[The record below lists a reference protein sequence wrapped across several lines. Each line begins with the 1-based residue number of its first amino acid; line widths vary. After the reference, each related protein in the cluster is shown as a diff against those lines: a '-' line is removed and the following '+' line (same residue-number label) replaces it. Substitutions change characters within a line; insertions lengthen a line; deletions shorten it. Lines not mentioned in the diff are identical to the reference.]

1 MTLLPAYPNETHTI
15 EGDDWHELRLR
26 NIGGS
31 EIAGLFDM
39 EQPYQLSRYGLYMV
53 KSKQA
58 KDDFEGNE
66 RTEWGNRLEAAIA
79 HGIAEDNGW
88 TIRKGGYFADP
99 ETPGLGSTLDY
110 IIESDPEFE
119 GPGAL
124 EIKNVDG
131 MVFRDKWVDD
141 EPPEHI
147 LLQLQHQLAAS
158 GFQWGAIGALVNG
171 NTTHVYKYAAR
182 PNLIAEIRRRVNQF
196 WQDVRDGVVPP
207 IDGSDNSKRIAQA
220 INTPVKIETVDR
232 SDDPAFAEVCREYE
246 ETRLAVKEAQEKH
259 NLAKNRLI
267 AVYGGVKQS
276 EGNGWRVTVSVTA
289 AKPDRVAKPG
299 EIILGRAE
307 TRRYT
312 VKEI

>member
-1 MTLLPAYPNETHTI
+1 MPLLHTYSNETHTI
-15 EGDDWHELRLR
+15 EGDDWHELRLK

-99 ETPGLGSTLDY
+99 ETPGLGSTLDF
-110 IIESDPEFE
+110 IIESDPDFE
-119 GPGAL
+119 GPGAF

-131 MVFRDKWVDD
+131 LVFRDKWVDD

-147 LLQLQHQLAAS
+147 LLQLQHQLASS
-158 GFQWGAIGALVNG
+158 GFKWGVIGALING
-171 NTTHVYKYAAR
+171 NRTEVYKYAAR
-182 PNLIAEIRRRVNQF
+182 PNLIAEIRSRVSQF
-196 WQDVRDGVVPP
+196 WKDVSNGVVPP
-207 IDGSDNSKRIAQA
+207 VDGSDNTKAILQA
-220 INTPVKIETVDR
+220 MNTPVRIETVTR
-232 SDDPAFAEVCREYE
+232 DDDEYEEICREYE
-246 ETRLAVKEAQEKH
+246 ASRQAVKDAKEVH
-259 NLAKNRLI
+259 DLWKNRLI
-267 AVYGGVKQS
+267 EKCGGDKKT
-276 EGNGWRVTVSVTA
+276 EGRGYRVTVSVTP

-299 EIILGRAE
+299 EIISGRAE